1 MVASIG
7 TEGSAIVS
15 TRKDKCHHQLDPC
28 MDVCSSGT
36 PWQPHVSPNPS
47 NDNRVSQCSY
57 CIGVFI
63 CSYISNL
70 AKQRPERSGRSRARP
85 FHNRFFFLF
94 VFAFAL
100 PSLTFCPLGFAA
112 FTSGQDQRMTG
123 RLVRSSTFVPVTI
136 LPQLLFASVPLSTS
150 SAFATQSISLQ
161 TMLDG
166 LRCDLDL
173 PRLEQQFF
181 STASASA
188 TAPTAARLKPLIPQ
202 TIARRLLGVQV
213 SLSMRIVDSTVIVL
227 ATESLVTAVES
238 TSVDLDLGFPTNTS
252 ADVHATFCVQLNN
265 LFVNAVDHAISYD
278 R

>member
-1 MVASIG
+1 
-7 TEGSAIVS
+7 
-15 TRKDKCHHQLDPC
+15 
-28 MDVCSSGT
+28 
-36 PWQPHVSPNPS
+36 
-47 NDNRVSQCSY
+47 
-57 CIGVFI
+57 
-63 CSYISNL
+63 
-70 AKQRPERSGRSRARP
+70 
-85 FHNRFFFLF
+85 
-94 VFAFAL
+94 
-100 PSLTFCPLGFAA
+100 
-112 FTSGQDQRMTG
+112 MTG